1 MDIKELSVEEL
12 MERRSAIAA
21 EIDAPEA
28 DLDALEAEARS
39 INEEIENRKAEESKR
54 TEIRNAFALGEG
66 ELTEKFVIE

>member
-1 MDIKELSVEEL
+1 MDIKEMSVEEL

-39 INEEIENRKAEESKR
+39 INEEIENRKA
-54 TEIRNAFALGEG
+54 
-66 ELTEKFVIE
+66 